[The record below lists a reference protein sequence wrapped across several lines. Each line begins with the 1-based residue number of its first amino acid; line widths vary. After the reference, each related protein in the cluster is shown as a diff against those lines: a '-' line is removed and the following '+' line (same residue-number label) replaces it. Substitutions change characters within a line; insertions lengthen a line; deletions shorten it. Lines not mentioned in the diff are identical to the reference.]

1 MSEAKFPKPTAEPVS
16 GMSEAKFPKP
26 TANDFTS

>member
-26 TANDFTS
+26 TNDFTS